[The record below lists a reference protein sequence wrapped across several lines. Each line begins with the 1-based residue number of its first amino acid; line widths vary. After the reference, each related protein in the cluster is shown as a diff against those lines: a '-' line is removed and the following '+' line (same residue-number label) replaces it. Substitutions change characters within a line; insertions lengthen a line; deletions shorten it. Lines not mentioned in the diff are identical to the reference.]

1 MQQSTLQALA
11 TGTQPENLTSAQP
24 TLSNPQVQP
33 NDVLPEPTQSQV
45 EAQAQTVASTQVPHP
60 ANQPIQAKADPWA
73 DEGDEWAKPISDP
86 ELQKVVAQAADE
98 QLRHLIGRGVLPLL
112 VAALVLF
119 SSGFG
124 MLQGALLVKDQS
136 MDAAQMSAQ
145 MANLAGSLSDLGMI
159 GCALWTGLSSLVG
172 CLAILLP
179 VYVYYSIGRRNL
191 RSKHV
196 GLAIYDFLRAEA
208 LKYGLIVVILG
219 CCLKFTELR
228 AAVMLISFALTT
240 ILELVL
246 RLWYLPKPEQLQQ
259 YWQHKANAAQKQSE
273 QTK

>member
-24 TLSNPQVQP
+24 TLNNPQAQP
-33 NDVLPEPTQSQV
+33 SDVLTEPN
-45 EAQAQTVASTQVPHP
+45 QAQTA
-60 ANQPIQAKADPWA
+60 AAIQAPPQANEPSQTKADPWA
-73 DEGDEWAKPISDP
+73 DEGDEWSKPISDP

-98 QLRHLIGRGVLPLL
+98 QLTHLTGRGVLPLL

-119 SSGFG
+119 ASGFG

-136 MDAAQMSAQ
+136 LDAAQMAS
-145 MANLAGSLSDLGMI
+145 LAGSLSELGVI
-159 GCALWTGLSSLVG
+159 GCALWSGLSSLVG

-179 VYVYYSIGRRNL
+179 LHVYYSIGRRNV

-196 GLAIYDFLRAEA
+196 GLAIYDFLRAEV

-228 AAVMLISFALTT
+228 ASVMLISFAITT

-246 RLWYLPKPEQLQQ
+246 RLWYLPKPEQLQLF
-259 YWQHKANAAQKQSE
+259 WQHKARAAQKQSE